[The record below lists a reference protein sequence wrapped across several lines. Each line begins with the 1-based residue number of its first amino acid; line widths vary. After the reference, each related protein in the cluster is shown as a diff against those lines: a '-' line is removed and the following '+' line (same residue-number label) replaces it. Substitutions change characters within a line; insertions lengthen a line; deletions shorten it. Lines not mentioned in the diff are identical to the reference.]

1 MLTVAART
9 GDEAFFKQLQAALP
23 GTEDR
28 QQRQLIFGA
37 MGSFRNPEIA
47 RAAMEL
53 VLKPDMDLRESVGLL
68 FGPMSTPAIRALPFE
83 FVKKNYD
90 AIVARIPSG
99 STFGFAENL
108 PFVGGAFCD
117 QQSSDD
123 LAAFFEPRLDRFA
136 GTRRNLAQ
144 VLEYIRICTAIK
156 ATQQAS
162 VTEFFQK
169 Y

>member
-1 MLTVAART
+1 
-9 GDEAFFKQLQAALP
+9 
-23 GTEDR
+23 
-28 QQRQLIFGA
+28 
-37 MGSFRNPEIA
+37 
-47 RAAMEL
+47 MEL
-53 VLKPDMDLRESVGLL
+53 VLKPDTDLRETATLL
-68 FGPMSTPAIRALPFE
+68 SGPISTPAIRALPFE

-117 QQSSDD
+117 RQSSDD
-123 LAAFFEPRLDRFA
+123 VAAFSEPRVDRFA

-144 VLEYIRICTAIK
+144 VLEYIRICTAVK

-162 VTEFFQK
+162 VTEFFQR

>member
-1 MLTVAART
+1 
-9 GDEAFFKQLQAALP
+9 
-23 GTEDR
+23 
-28 QQRQLIFGA
+28 
-37 MGSFRNPEIA
+37 
-47 RAAMEL
+47 
-53 VLKPDMDLRESVGLL
+53 
-68 FGPMSTPAIRALPFE
+68 MSTPAIRALPFE

-123 LAAFFEPRLDRFA
+123 VATFFEPRVDRFA

-144 VLEYIRICTAIK
+144 VLEYIRICTAVK